1 MSFETSRYQL
11 GWLCDCQS
19 AHPPSNTVVATR
31 YGTKT
36 SQCATL
42 SIGHLNV
49 WGSKI
54 ICICIIHVL
63 ISYGSS
69 FKWSVTLGVCVHSSH
84 SLQYFGT
91 KNNLNLLSEGEQCG
105 CVLKRAASGSLSTSQ
120 SIVFHKCLHQRRA
133 TTRSNLWLPWWRTA
147 ETRFSWPAEQWVER
161 TGWRTSTLSSVCP
174 SHAEPGVSSRRQC
187 YLNKSQ

>member
-1 MSFETSRYQL
+1 MIVSQHTTYPAILVSLWHQI
-11 GWLCDCQS
+11 W
-19 AHPPSNTVVATR
+19 R

-54 ICICIIHVL
+54 ICIYIIHVL

-69 FKWSVTLGVCVHSSH
+69 FKCSVTLGDSVCTA
-84 SLQYFGT
+84 QYFGT
-91 KNNLNLLSEGEQCG
+91 KNNLNLLSEGEQHG
-105 CVLKRAASGSLSTSQ
+105 YVLKRAASGTLSTSQ

-147 ETRFSWPAEQWVER
+147 ETQFSWPAEQWVER

-174 SHAEPGVSSRRQC
+174 SHAEPGVSSRRQY
-187 YLNKSQ
+187 YLYKSQKVSAPYLE